1 MTQAGGF
8 EAGSDYV
15 AARVSFDIDNSGV
28 SSLKEL
34 TESLNNFRTST
45 EAANRTGSDF
55 LKYLQQMTALTNQA
69 NEAQTNLVNT
79 LQRMTDTQQAVMTG
93 QGTQVSRGFPQGRVD
108 PLSGMGGG
116 SGAGG
121 ANRAPTINDTS
132 AFLGNMASQDPRQYF
147 NMQSNWG
154 NVRTGDVPAHSPSDN
169 DLAQHAQRHN
179 ARDKAQNDQNVASQ
193 MSDPYSPMQRRIS
206 GMTSGAAQLLG
217 ELAPGGDAMGF
228 AQRGMNSLSGL
239 ARASGAAIPALS
251 EGSASVPMAGGQAGL
266 ASRGLGALA
275 AFAGTGL
282 GAAATGVGLLAGGNY
297 LFQEGGQALQN
308 YRSMGQVRGGGLQ
321 EGLGYEMSIRSMALN
336 PFITTDQARQ
346 IVSSGLSSGFTGKEF
361 DTVTQFMAN
370 NLKDMNMSVAES
382 MSLFKKNVVEGGM
395 TQEGLAG
402 ALGGLKEGSKTGYA
416 SLPQL
421 EANYANTSASLINA
435 GVPGRSASQEA
446 GAAAFTFNGI
456 SDLVDKMPQLV
467 QSATSMGSPL
477 GGMMLNPQMSGVKL
491 PPGTDPYTAMESMGE
506 GQTQATY
513 NIIRYWAQRFV
524 QSSGGN
530 KGRAV
535 TAFQQWLMEMFPDM
549 DWRNRT
555 MVEKFLS
562 EVIANPN
569 AVAQGKAKN
578 EQAQKEAARAK
589 PRTVGQQIGNQ
600 ISGLVQVIGG
610 GVQDLVGN
618 LQGKNPDGW
627 RWDNFNRAADLM
639 EYGTT
644 DERSVTLENLISQ
657 SGGSGIEARDASGKF
672 VPLMGQNGHFNEE
685 LLKAVTSNKTTIR
698 PRGDTSSG
706 TTLDKIADG
715 GKSGFGGGF
724 GGGANN
730 FSVAPVYGTLTVT
743 IDQSGRATAPATVA
757 LSPSTAG
764 ANAGRGG
771 AARNDPQPGEPG
783 WLP

>member
-297 LFQEGGQALQN
+297 LFQEGGQAVQN

-336 PFITTDQARQ
+336 PFITTEQARQ

-589 PRTVGQQIGNQ
+589 PRGTGQKIGGF
-600 ISGLVQVIGG
+600 ISGQIQTAGAFLS
-610 GVQDLVGN
+610 DLGSN
-618 LQGKNPDGW
+618 IFGKTPGEEWN
-627 RWDNFNRAADLM
+627 WDKTKIASDSAA
-639 EYGTT
+639 YSQS
-644 DERSVTLENLISQ
+644 DERSAALENLIQ
-657 SGGSGIEARDASGKF
+657 QYGGSGIEVGSGGKWGKLDISNEQQLKDITSGK
-672 VPLMGQNGHFNEE
+672 
-685 LLKAVTSNKTTIR
+685 LKLR
-698 PRGDTSSG
+698 PKDDKSAGM
-706 TTLDKIADG
+706 TLAQIGDG